1 MIKLAD
7 VFHDDW
13 RVPVEVAR
21 SLATAAGGSAILRQ
35 VWAGQSSPHVIVTLA
50 ETAAALG
57 ELPPDPAAFSDP
69 TSRCAVAQARDRIRK
84 QLVDTPHCAAD
95 GWRSRART
103 GALAAELDLPQAR
116 DEAAFSLGVLARNND
131 AKFPPEAYAALDLPQ
146 AREAFRDEDGRVRG
160 AAAGAAGAA
169 FGAELRRLL
178 GDPDPYVVQEA
189 AGALAKLPADPATK
203 TQRSRPCSGSP
214 QRT

>member
-1 MIKLAD
+1 MLDDPEAGEMAAWALGRIDGGRDALISCLAQ
-7 VFHDDW
+7 
-13 RVPVEVAR
+13 RCPTSR
-21 SLATAAGGSAILRQ
+21 
-35 VWAGQSSPHVIVTLA
+35 
-50 ETAAALG
+50 AAARALSG
-57 ELPPDPAAFSDP
+57 PAAF
-69 TSRCAVAQARDRIRK
+69 K
-84 QLVDTPHCAAD
+84 QPAMEALIAALS
-95 GWRSRART
+95 GP
-103 GALAAELDLPQAR
+103 AA
-116 DEAAFSLGVLARNND
+116 DEAAFSLGVLARNKD
-131 AKFPPEAYAALDLPQ
+131 AKFPTEAYAALDLPQ

-160 AAAGAAGAA
+160 TAAGAAGAA